1 MSVTKLRWGII
12 GAGVIAH
19 KMAEAISLDPDSE
32 LIAVASKT
40 PEKAAHFAK
49 KHGIAACE
57 NYQTLV
63 ERDDVDVVYI
73 ATTHNFHCEN
83 TLLCLNHGKHALVE
97 KPFTVNERE
106 ARQLINLARAR
117 SLFLMEALWV
127 RYLPSVVRLKQVIQ
141 SGAIGEVKLLNII
154 FGGIAPPEYKGRM
167 YALELAGGVTLDMGV
182 YPITLANYLL
192 DCLPVD
198 SHSFCTF
205 SDSGVDELASYQ
217 LKYANGCI
225 ATINTSFN
233 LHTRQAA
240 NIYGSKGFIEFPHFQ
255 QGPEFTVF
263 THNGTREI
271 VHTETVRETHHE
283 NGFRYQVAEVARCI
297 RAGKLESEIMPL
309 EETAATMALMDNFRR
324 EWSFSY
330 PFEL

>member
-1 MSVTKLRWGII
+1 MTATKLRWGII

-19 KMAEAISLDPDSE
+19 KMADAIALDPHSE
-32 LIAVASKT
+32 LVAVASKT
-40 PEKAAHFAK
+40 PEKAQQFAQ
-49 KHGIAACE
+49 KHRISACG
-57 NYQTLV
+57 NYQELV
-63 ERDDVDVVYI
+63 ERADVDVVYI
-73 ATTHNFHCEN
+73 ATTHNFHFDN
-83 TLLCLNHGKHALVE
+83 TELCLQHGKHALVE

-106 ARQLINLARAR
+106 ARQLIRLAQDK

-127 RYLPSVVRLKQVIQ
+127 RYLPSIVRLRQLVQ
-141 SGAIGEVKLLNII
+141 SGAIGDVKLLNLI

-182 YPITLANYLL
+182 YPITLANYLMGQ
-192 DCLPVD
+192 LPVD

-217 LKYANGCI
+217 LKYPNGCI

-240 NIYGSKGFIEFPHFQ
+240 NIYGSTGFIEFPQFQ
-255 QGPEFTVF
+255 QGAEFTVF

-271 VHTETVRETHHE
+271 VKTETVRETHHE
-283 NGFRYQVAEVARCI
+283 NGFRYQVAEVVRCI

-309 EETAATMALMDNFRR
+309 AETAATMALMDSFRR
-324 EWSFSY
+324 NWSFSY